1 MLSPRQQRILDAIV
15 AQYITRARPVPSQA
29 IIDDRTLGVSS
40 ATVRNE
46 MARLEE
52 EGFILRPHTSAG
64 SVPTD
69 KGYRHYVQSIHD
81 PQLPLAERR
90 QLDLSFR
97 TVEGEPDDWLN
108 LAASL
113 LAETVH
119 STAVVS
125 SPKVAS
131 CRFKHLELVNLQDNM
146 VLVVLVLN
154 GARVKQTLVT
164 FEPALGQADLSSIAA
179 RLSAL
184 YAGLNSAEIAEHSKE
199 VTGIEEKVTEY
210 LVKVMKEEDGVD
222 DPEPFLNGL
231 HFLFSQPEFV
241 NDRRLAQSLMEL
253 IEGGQL
259 LRSILP
265 PEFTGEKVE
274 VIIGRENRSEL
285 HDYGIVVARY
295 GKPRQAA
302 GTIGVIG
309 PTRMNYD
316 RAIATVGYLA
326 SVLSHLMS
334 GLYEG
339 MAADDFREVN

>member
-15 AQYITRARPVPSQA
+15 AQYINRARPVPSQA

-52 EGFILRPHTSAG
+52 EGFIIRPHTSAG

-69 KGYRHYVQSIHD
+69 KGYRHYVQSIRD

-90 QLDLSFR
+90 QLDQSFR
-97 TVEGEPDDWLN
+97 TVAGELDDWLN

-113 LAETVH
+113 LAETVR

-125 SPKVAS
+125 SPRAAS
-131 CRFKHLELVNLQDNM
+131 CRFKHLELVGLQDGL
-146 VLVVLVLN
+146 VLVVLVFN
-154 GARVKQTLVT
+154 GARVKQALVT
-164 FEPALGQADLSSIAA
+164 FEPALSQAK
-179 RLSAL
+179 LSAMAAKLSGL
-184 YAGLNSAEIAEHSKE
+184 YTGQNSTEITEHAKDLT
-199 VTGIEEKVTEY
+199 VVEEKVTEY
-210 LVKVMKEEDGVD
+210 VVKVMKEEDGVD

-285 HDYGIVVARY
+285 QDYGIVVARY
-295 GKPRQAA
+295 GQPRQAA

-326 SVLSHLMS
+326 SVLGHLMT

-339 MAADDFREVN
+339 MADDYREVN

>member
-15 AQYITRARPVPSQA
+15 AQYIGRARPVPSQA

-52 EGFILRPHTSAG
+52 EGYILRPHTSAG

-69 KGYRHYVQSIHD
+69 KGYRHYVQSIRD
-81 PQLPLAERR
+81 PQLPVAERR
-90 QLDLSFR
+90 QFDLSFR
-97 TVEGEPDDWLN
+97 QTDGEPHDWLN
-108 LAASL
+108 LAAAL
-113 LAETVH
+113 LAETVR

-125 SPKVAS
+125 SPKAAS
-131 CRFKHLELVNLQDNM
+131 CRFKHLELVSLQDNL

-154 GARVKQTLVT
+154 GARVKQTLATV
-164 FEPALGQADLSSIAA
+164 EPALGQATLSTMAA
-179 RLSAL
+179 KLSAL
-184 YAGLNSAEIAEHSKE
+184 YSGLNSTEITEHARELS
-199 VTGIEEKVTEY
+199 TIEEKVTDY
-210 LVKVMKEEDGVD
+210 VVKVMQEEDGVD

-241 NDRRLAQSLMEL
+241 NDQRLAQSLMEL
-253 IEGGQL
+253 IEGHQL

-265 PEFTGEKVE
+265 PEFTGDKVE

-285 HDYGIVVARY
+285 HDYSIVVARY
-295 GKPRQAA
+295 GQPRQAA

-309 PTRMNYD
+309 PTRMRYD

-326 SVLSHLMS
+326 SVLSRLMA
-334 GLYEG
+334 GLYESRS
-339 MAADDFREVN
+339 DEYRELN